1 MKFLNS
7 FILRNKMSSIQAQI
21 NRLRTN
27 ESHLTNERNQAR
39 QESQQMRNQWENTDR
54 PRLLNML
61 FTPENQDSVRNAT
74 LTQILDKFQNEVFN
88 PNQGGTGQGTE
99 TDQGSGTGMHGVP
112 PKHEAPIP
120 LIDLQNDILD
130 RGIENPNEMLNR
142 PLSEI
147 YKDFKTLI
155 STTRG
160 SWEIHDG
167 N

>member
-1 MKFLNS
+1 
-7 FILRNKMSSIQAQI
+7 MSSIQAQI

-27 ESHLTNERNQAR
+27 ESHLINECNQAR
-39 QESQQMRNQWENTDR
+39 QESQQMKNQWENTDR

-61 FTPENQDSVRNAT
+61 FLPENQDSVRNGT
-74 LTQILDKFQNEVFN
+74 LSQILDNFKNEVLN
-88 PNQGGTGQGTE
+88 PNQGGTEQGTG
-99 TDQGSGTGMHGVP
+99 TDQGSGTGMHGVL

>member
-1 MKFLNS
+1 
-7 FILRNKMSSIQAQI
+7 MSSIQAQI

-27 ESHLTNERNQAR
+27 ESHLTNKCNQAR

-74 LTQILDKFQNEVFN
+74 LTQILDKFQNEVLN
-88 PNQGGTGQGTE
+88 PNQGGTGQGTG
-99 TDQGSGTGMHGVP
+99 TDQGSGTGMHGAP
-112 PKHEAPIP
+112 PKHETPIP

-142 PLSEI
+142 PLEEI
-147 YKDFKTLI
+147 FKDFKTLI
-155 STTRG
+155 KTTRG
-160 SWEIHDG
+160 SWETHDG

>member
-74 LTQILDKFQNEVFN
+74 LTQILDKFQMKYLTQIKEV
-88 PNQGGTGQGTE
+88 P
-99 TDQGSGTGMHGVP
+99 DKVL
-112 PKHEAPIP
+112 KPI
-120 LIDLQNDILD
+120 
-130 RGIENPNEMLNR
+130 
-142 PLSEI
+142 
-147 YKDFKTLI
+147 
-155 STTRG
+155 
-160 SWEIHDG
+160 
-167 N
+167 